1 MLFQLGSSG
10 PPLAQHLFET
20 SFQILMIKT
29 GLIFALVGLSGA
41 LWLQNRELQSRLS
54 TPQSPPP
61 PAPSGS
67 VAQSCPPA
75 PTPSPCSSAS
85 ASEPAPSKFV
95 AKEIHKAKSKAEER
109 LKKVREQKEKLQN
122 LLSSGNRQNQIEQK
136 LQELYRLRV
145 ELSRATGLPEP
156 EAEDL
161 NPDRSQQNK
170 KIRELQTQLSRLK
183 PPQPGGRNP
192 DPEKE
197 RQRSQLLQEVKM
209 LEQGNHNW
217 KVVKSGKAKKNEAP
231 AVRELRSKIK
241 TLLGEIQALQRPAP
255 EQDLRRLEE
264 QERKWEQELQN

>member
-1 MLFQLGSSG
+1 
-10 PPLAQHLFET
+10 
-20 SFQILMIKT
+20 MIKT

-54 TPQSPPP
+54 ATQSPPP
-61 PAPSGS
+61 PAPST
-67 VAQSCPPA
+67 VTQSCPPA
-75 PTPSPCSSAS
+75 PTPSPCLSSSATG
-85 ASEPAPSKFV
+85 PATSKFV
-95 AKEIHKAKSKAEER
+95 SKEINKARGKIEAR
-109 LKKVREQKEKLQN
+109 LKKVREEKEKLQN
-122 LLSSGNRQNQIEQK
+122 LIASGNRQNQLEEK
-136 LQELYRLRV
+136 LKELYRLRV
-145 ELSRATGLPEP
+145 ELSRAIGLPEP
-156 EAEDL
+156 EPEDL

-170 KIRELQTQLSRLK
+170 KIRELQSQLSRLK